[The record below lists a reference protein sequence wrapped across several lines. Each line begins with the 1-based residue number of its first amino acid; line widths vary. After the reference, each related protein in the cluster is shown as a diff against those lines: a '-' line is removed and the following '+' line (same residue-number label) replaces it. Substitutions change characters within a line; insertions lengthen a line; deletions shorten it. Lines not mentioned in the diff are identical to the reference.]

1 MIDTLFGPVPDT
13 RDLARKI
20 ISKGMNA
27 PFYRIRWQMT
37 PKGISFDVWHE
48 DTLEC
53 DLAKAILKGSGIYS
67 IYRKKNN
74 DMECL
79 YVGMSFSSMEY
90 RIYRFFKELS
100 GKSRPDEDH
109 PGARKALLDGVKV
122 SDDFYIKIMS
132 LDDVPSM
139 PENGYYVLEKLDE
152 SIAFLLKAKYN
163 TYVQKY

>member
-1 MIDTLFGPVPDT
+1 MIDTLFGRVCDNK
-13 RDLARKI
+13 DFARKI
-20 ISKGMNA
+20 ITKGMNM
-27 PFYRIRWQMT
+27 PFYRVRWQMT
-37 PKGISFDVWHE
+37 AGGISFDICHD
-48 DTLEC
+48 DTLER
-53 DLAKAILKGSGIYS
+53 DLAKAMLKGGGFYS

-79 YVGMSFSSMEY
+79 YVGMSSSSIEY
-90 RIYRFFKELS
+90 RIYRFFKELA

-122 SDDFYIKIMS
+122 SDDFYIKIMA
-132 LDDVPSM
+132 LDDLPSM

-163 TYVQKY
+163 TYVQK